1 MIKIR
6 YATLPEGLHAQARR
20 ESGHTIIYLRPG
32 LSSDQRREAL
42 RRARQTA
49 RMGHGPRLPVIS
61 LAWAL
66 AADRAVCT
74 LRNAAAAVRCHPF
87 GAGMLAALLAGAVV
101 SYSLFV
107 TVSVRFIG
115 PQVAP
120 NLPHPAVALPAPDPG
135 GSSGGTP
142 RTRIPGSR
150 GGSSAAGGTAP
161 GPAGSGP
168 GSHPSPSRRPTPA
181 PSPSSLPPSPA
192 PSPSPT
198 GGGVCVQVGPLGI
211 CLSL

>member
-6 YATLPEGLHAQARR
+6 YVTLPEGLHVQARR
-20 ESGHTIIYLRPG
+20 QSGHTIIYLRPG

-49 RMGHGPRLPVIS
+49 RMGHGPRLPAFG

-66 AADRAVCT
+66 AADRFVCT

-107 TVSVRFIG
+107 SVSVRLIY

-120 NLPHPAVALPAPDPG
+120 NLPHPAVGLPAPAPG
-135 GSSGGTP
+135 TSSGSP
-142 RTRIPGSR
+142 RTRIPGGP
-150 GGSSAAGGTAP
+150 GGSSAPGGTAP
-161 GPAGSGP
+161 APAVSGSGP
-168 GSHPSPSRRPTPA
+168 QPSPTRTHTPA
-181 PSPSSLPPSPA
+181 PSPSSLPPSPTPAAA
-192 PSPSPT
+192 PAP
-198 GGGVCVQVGPLGI
+198 GVCVRVGPLGI